1 MCDLTATAETRAL
14 AHDDAR
20 PVLFMATITAPP
32 LSMALEIET
41 VEPAADT
48 RAPSLCTCDE
58 WNDFDHFERVTG
70 ESCATTVAGP

>member
-1 MCDLTATAETRAL
+1 MMPYSLRA
-14 AHDDAR
+14 DDTTLVYA
-20 PVLFMATITAPP
+20 APP

-58 WNDFDHFERVTG
+58 WNDFDHYERVTG